1 MKELRAIYSHGFNL
15 DLGDGTVKNNKVM
28 TDFNF
33 PCLDRVVRCQT
44 SGNKYQTGSK
54 CMVKQFFKND

>member
-1 MKELRAIYSHGFNL
+1 MWLTKRKKMKYFWMKELRAIYSHGFNL
-15 DLGDGTVKNNKVM
+15 DLGDGKVKNSKVM

-44 SGNKYQTGSK
+44 SGNKY
-54 CMVKQFFKND
+54 

>member
-1 MKELRAIYSHGFNL
+1 MKYFWMKELRAIYLHGFNL
-15 DLGDGTVKNNKVM
+15 DLGDGTVKNSKVM

-44 SGNKYQTGSK
+44 SGNKY
-54 CMVKQFFKND
+54 